1 MPSYIKR
8 MQAKDPGVN
17 FLPPWDECRHQPV
30 SRSSSARV
38 LEPIKAGA
46 ERELCIYPAYL
57 DEEFCIFSV

>member
-38 LEPIKAGA
+38 LEPIKAGRGEGA
-46 ERELCIYPAYL
+46 LYL
-57 DEEFCIFSV
+57 SSVSR